1 MDLIEKENKQLSL
14 IAAAVTVFSTCCVS
28 NESIVHG
35 RLPKECDA
43 DNDKIVGKIVKMKQQ
58 KLVQFTRMYWL
69 SPMCENPCSLG
80 SDPVWED

>member
-14 IAAAVTVFSTCCVS
+14 IVAAVTVFSTCCVS

-69 SPMCENPCSLG
+69 SPMAFNKVLSIIKPE
-80 SDPVWED
+80 